1 MYLNNPNNTI
11 VIKGH
16 TDNRPISSAVYP
28 SNWELSTGRAGSVA
42 RYIISKFGVQPSR
55 IVTSGLADTNPV
67 ATNDTEMGRAKNR
80 RVEIWLLRGQANQ
93 VMNEMRDAASTA
105 TDVFGK
111 GTFQ

>member
-1 MYLNNPNNTI
+1 
-11 VIKGH
+11 
-16 TDNRPISSAVYP
+16 
-28 SNWELSTGRAGSVA
+28 
-42 RYIISKFGVQPSR
+42 
-55 IVTSGLADTNPV
+55 
-67 ATNDTEMGRAKNR
+67 MGRAKNR